1 MEAPLVWIKKCRKL
15 RLMTIIWLIAYL
27 SAVLMG
33 SGNEAESAPMTRL
46 SKFDYEIDPNY
57 EDVVDTAHV
66 ESHQP
71 SFFPLPYYV
80 VFGGIFSLTF
90 PNGVLNTEGYQN
102 ALALQCAIADMNLIG
117 PQRGVNITWF
127 YNIFND
133 KYQAATAMRAA
144 VELLQAGVTVTLGPA
159 QADAALA
166 ATSLSSAFNITKLS
180 GTVTI
185 DELSDTRRYQ
195 SFFRTVPPDYYAARV
210 IGNLM
215 LYFNW
220 TLVTALFTNDAYGL
234 SGLSAFGDVAVQYN
248 ILQTCGRIFPV
259 GGVTGIQ
266 ETITCL
272 SSSQSTVVLVWMEAI
287 DAFNIISSLYDSGVL
302 PQLTFIATAAWG
314 DIRDIDYWTQ
324 GKLPRSYLEGS
335 ISVVPAS
342 GNRTVFRDCIVQNR
356 INTSVRPFMAKKRPL
371 LIPSA

>member
-1 MEAPLVWIKKCRKL
+1 MKVLASWIGRCTKL
-15 RLMTIIWLIAYL
+15 QLMPTIWLATYL
-27 SAVLMG
+27 SKVLMSDTNG
-33 SGNEAESAPMTRL
+33 TETAIMTQFN
-46 SKFDYEIDPNY
+46 KFDYEIDPSYQNI
-57 EDVVDTAHV
+57 VDTVHV
-66 ESHQP
+66 DLPQP
-71 SFFPLPYYV
+71 TFFRLPYYI

-90 PNGVLNTEGYQN
+90 PNGVLNTDGYQN

-117 PQRGVNITWF
+117 PQRGMNITWF

-133 KYQAATAMRAA
+133 KYQAPTAMRAA
-144 VELLQAGVTVTLGPA
+144 VELLQAGITVTLGPT

-166 ATSLSSAFNITKLS
+166 VTSLSSAFNITKLE
-180 GTVTI
+180 GIVAI
-185 DELSDTRRYQ
+185 DDLSDVNKYA
-195 SFFRTVPPDYYAARV
+195 SFFRTVPPDFYAAHV
-210 IGNLM
+210 IGSLM

-259 GGVTGIQ
+259 GGVTGVQ
-266 ETITCL
+266 ETIDCL
-272 SSSQSTVVLVWMEAI
+272 SNSQSTVVLLWMEAL
-287 DAFNIISSLYDSGVL
+287 DAFNIISSFYDSGVL
-302 PQLTFIATAAWG
+302 PHLTFVATASWG

-324 GKLPRSYLEGS
+324 GRFPRSYLEGS

-356 INTSVRPFMAKKRPL
+356 INTSVRTAANCVG
-371 LIPSA
+371 IW